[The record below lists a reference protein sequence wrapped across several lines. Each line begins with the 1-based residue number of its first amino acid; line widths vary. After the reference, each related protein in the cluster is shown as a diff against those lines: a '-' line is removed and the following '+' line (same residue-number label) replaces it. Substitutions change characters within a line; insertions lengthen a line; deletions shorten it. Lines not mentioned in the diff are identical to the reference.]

1 MRDLLVF
8 AALRLEAAALPN
20 VPGWTVVRSGMGPA
34 RARIAAARGLAVES
48 RAVAIAGVC
57 GAVSPALH
65 AGDVVCATELRRE
78 DGDPIAV
85 PGGEA
90 LAAAIRRRGLR
101 AHTGTIFCVAKIMS
115 PDERRA
121 LEGDGV
127 LAVDMESAW
136 LAEAAD
142 ERPLAVLRVVL
153 DTAGRSVFDPRTVAA
168 GVHAL
173 RALRRAAY
181 ALVEWTDDS
190 VGIASTERAGAYLGT
205 P

>member
-1 MRDLLVF
+1 V
-8 AALRLEAAALPN
+8 
-20 VPGWTVVRSGMGPA
+20 
-34 RARIAAARGLAVES
+34 
-48 RAVAIAGVC
+48 
-57 GAVSPALH
+57 
-65 AGDVVCATELRRE
+65 
-78 DGDPIAV
+78 
-85 PGGEA
+85 
-90 LAAAIRRRGLR
+90 RRRGLR
-101 AHTGTIFCVAKIMS
+101 AHTGTILCVAKIMN

-142 ERPLAVLRVVL
+142 GRPLAVLRVVL
-153 DTAGRSVFDPRTVAA
+153 DTAGRSVFDPRTVVA

-181 ALVEWTDDS
+181 GLVEWTDDS
-190 VGIASTERAGAYLGT
+190 VEIASPERARAYLGT